1 MHRFHFCLTRL
12 ACPALVLALAL
23 PLQAMAGSTAADR
36 SAVLLAEHA
45 SLQAALRDS
54 PFGEPLLL
62 QTGGGDALHT
72 GAVMAVLPRPLAS
85 VTAALRTPASVCGLL
100 ILHLNVRD
108 CQPVAGLAGSAGDQL
123 QISAGPMRESLPGLV
138 YGVRLGLQLEADT
151 PSYFSVQ
158 LQAPQGPLGTTD
170 LRVRVEALALEPG
183 QTYLHIHYS
192 QASGLA
198 ARMATRL
205 YLATAGRNKIGFSS
219 DGLDAGGQPRP
230 VGGER
235 GGLERNVMRHYLAL
249 LAYSGVVA
257 GSPAARLDAR
267 LRAWHALTERHAA
280 QLHEMDL
287 AAYLA
292 EKQAAAAAL
301 R

>member
-1 MHRFHFCLTRL
+1 MRFFHPCLTRL
-12 ACPALVLALAL
+12 AWPALVLALAW
-23 PLQAMAGSTAADR
+23 PLHGAAADR
-36 SAVLLAEHA
+36 SAVLQAEHA
-45 SLQAALRDS
+45 ALQAGLRDS

-62 QTGGGDALHT
+62 QTGGSDALHT
-72 GAVMAVLPRPLAS
+72 GEVMAVLPRPLAS
-85 VTAALRTPASVCGLL
+85 VTAALRTPASLCGLL

-108 CQPVAGLAGSAGDQL
+108 CQPVAAAAGSAGDQL
-123 QISAGPMRESLPGLV
+123 QILAGPMRETLPGLV
-138 YGVRLGLQLEADT
+138 YGVRLGLQLETDT
-151 PSYFSVQ
+151 PGYFSVQ
-158 LQAPQGPLGTTD
+158 LQAPEGPLGTTD

-205 YLATAGRNKIGFSS
+205 YLATAGRSKIGFSS
-219 DGLDAGGQPRP
+219 DGLDADGQPRP

-235 GGLERNVMRHYLAL
+235 GGLERHVMRHYLAL

-257 GSPAARLDAR
+257 VSPAARLDAR